1 MRLVV
6 LAVALLFTVGLAVL
20 TALDI
25 VRYGLT
31 VISVLALGVLILFA
45 FGILGALREPPRQ

>member
-20 TALDI
+20 TAMDI

>member
-25 VRYGLT
+25 ARYGLT

-45 FGILGALREPPRQ
+45 VGILGALREPPRQ